1 MVSAVVTFGMIF
13 LLISSGRL
21 FDGVKRLIQL
31 FIDIFLKI
39 GNACGL
45 KISKTE
51 KRIHVTRQFKN
62 TFKDIRVVKKSK
74 QNNKLKPSINIFALL
89 LFILAVTLIICN
101 LEAVSGNAISIW
113 LFDNNPFPQFITS
126 QRNMDMTFTA
136 SLFSVVTFSVSKL
149 INQWKE
155 TKKDRKARR
164 EVKKQRKIL
173 KNISSKDLIDIA
185 KAKDLERYD
194 QLIKKEEE

>member
-1 MVSAVVTFGMIF
+1 
-13 LLISSGRL
+13 
-21 FDGVKRLIQL
+21 
-31 FIDIFLKI
+31 
-39 GNACGL
+39 
-45 KISKTE
+45 
-51 KRIHVTRQFKN
+51 
-62 TFKDIRVVKKSK
+62 
-74 QNNKLKPSINIFALL
+74 
-89 LFILAVTLIICN
+89 
-101 LEAVSGNAISIW
+101 
-113 LFDNNPFPQFITS
+113 
-126 QRNMDMTFTA
+126 MTFTA

-194 QLIKKEEE
+194 